1 MVVVTA
7 TPVLQR
13 QGAIMSKMRFLEF
26 GLLGV
31 VPAVVVGLVFRS
43 WDLFA
48 LVCLAT
54 GVLVEIGATM
64 AIHGDAEPRSPEA
77 SMVMM
82 KANQYGYVAGLE
94 LPTDARSW
102 RPALAGIPALCIG
115 LVAVFIIASVR

>member
-64 AIHGDAEPRSPEA
+64 AIHGDAEPRSP
-77 SMVMM
+77 
-82 KANQYGYVAGLE
+82 
-94 LPTDARSW
+94 
-102 RPALAGIPALCIG
+102 
-115 LVAVFIIASVR
+115 

>member
-1 MVVVTA
+1 
-7 TPVLQR
+7 
-13 QGAIMSKMRFLEF
+13 MSKMRFLEF
-26 GLLGV
+26 GLLAV
-31 VPAVVVGLVFRS
+31 IPAVVFGFAFRS

-77 SMVMM
+77 SMVQM

-94 LPTDARSW
+94 LPTDGRSW
-102 RPALAGIPALCIG
+102 RPALTGIPALCVG
-115 LVAVFIIASVR
+115 LVAVFIIAGVR

>member
-1 MVVVTA
+1 MTK
-7 TPVLQR
+7 R
-13 QGAIMSKMRFLEF
+13 RFLEL

-31 VPAVVVGLVFRS
+31 VPAVVAGLVFHS

-54 GVLVEIGATM
+54 GVLVEVGATM

-77 SMVMM
+77 SMVQM

-102 RPALAGIPALCIG
+102 RPALAGLPALCIG
-115 LVAVFIIASVR
+115 LASVFIIASVR